1 MSHTIDPPLPTHT
14 HSTALSEEKRRLDG
28 KLATLEEDFE
38 EEQAA
43 SEAAQEKTSKLQQQ
57 ADQLTGEVSQLQG
70 AISRAENAKSQLEK
84 QVHIVVME
92 CYSLERISEVHIYTC
107 TCMTCVI
114 IISWING
121 DKYNYGDYCVSS

>member
-1 MSHTIDPPLPTHT
+1 MTPSPYSHT

-92 CYSLERISEVHIYTC
+92 SYSQFVIERISGVHIYTC

-121 DKYNYGDYCVSS
+121 DK